1 MLMFRKYM
9 YSIVII
15 HIYVIY
21 TLEDIHITSSFP
33 DGVDLTVTFVLKIKI
48 YIIKLIY

>member
-1 MLMFRKYM
+1 M

-21 TLEDIHITSSFP
+21 TLEDIHTTPASSFP

-48 YIIKLIY
+48 DIIKSIY